1 MGSRHRWSDLAFRG
15 EGMAAALR
23 MSNGSKSVTAVND
36 ISLLPPPA
44 ALTGYPEMD
53 EMDTRSAAKVLIAL
67 AHDLRLELWR
77 MLMPLGEKGLSAGMI
92 ATRLAIPPSSLSFHL
107 QQMTQAGV
115 LTQRRRSRYI
125 IYAANNEVVI
135 ELCRY
140 LASARNDGGLL
151 APTLSEPEPQH
162 IVGQ

>member
-1 MGSRHRWSDLAFRG
+1 MLEMGSRHPWSGLAFQG
-15 EGMAAALR
+15 EGMAATLR
-23 MSNGSKSVTAVND
+23 MSSSSEIVTAVND
-36 ISLLPPPA
+36 VSSLPSPA

-53 EMDTRSAAKVLIAL
+53 TRSAAKVLTAL
-67 AHDLRLELWR
+67 AHDLRLELWH
-77 MLMPLGEKGLSAGMI
+77 MLVPLGEEGLAAGVI

-115 LTQRRRSRYI
+115 LIQRRRSRYI
-125 IYAANNEVVI
+125 IYAANNEVVA

-140 LASARNDGGLL
+140 LTSVSTDRGLL
-151 APTLSEPEPQH
+151 ASTLSEPKPQH